1 MANTIK
7 IKHGNS
13 APQASNLQANEL
25 GFDNSENLL
34 YIGTNGSPKVINPLY
49 VSENEPTNAP
59 NESWWID
66 TTENAWFEAS
76 NILPIDMGGTGTDD
90 LLNLLY
96 PVGAI
101 YISVVDSSPASR
113 LGGVWTRIE
122 EKFLYGASDSYAVN
136 SQGGRSTVALT
147 TSELPSHTH
156 TGSTASAG
164 DHTHTATTS
173 SDGTHGHSYSNFYGG
188 TGGVNSTYSMLQ
200 RGAAGSYQNL
210 VSWDADNMWRYSIQQ
225 GGAHTHTLTTSSNG
239 AHTHTVTVATAG
251 SGNSFS
257 IMPPYL
263 SVYMWQR
270 TE

>member
-173 SDGTHGHSYSNFYGG
+173 SNGSHTHNTGYRVVYYPNADGKGQVQKGGG
-188 TGGVNSTYSMLQ
+188 TTFT
-200 RGAAGSYQNL
+200 
-210 VSWDADNMWRYSIQQ
+210 DAVIATTSA
-225 GGAHTHTLTTSSNG
+225 GAHTHTLTTSSNG

>member
-7 IKHGNS
+7 VKHGNS
-13 APQASNLQANEL
+13 APQSSNLQANEL
-25 GFDNSENLL
+25 GFDTSENLL

-66 TTENAWFEAS
+66 TTGNAWLEAS

-122 EKFLYGASDSYAVN
+122 EKFLYGASDLYAVN
-136 SQGGRSTVALT
+136 SQGGRSTVTLT
-147 TSELPSHTH
+147 TNELPSHTH
-156 TGSTASAG
+156 TGSAASEG
-164 DHTHTATTS
+164 VHTHTATTS
-173 SDGTHGHSYSNFYGG
+173 SNGDHYHAGPSGRWFVYHYSSYQSG
-188 TGGVNSTYSMLQ
+188 
-200 RGAAGSYQNL
+200 GAASGNWGSGGY
-210 VSWDADNMWRYSIQQ
+210 SWYGDETASA
-225 GGAHTHTLTTSSNG
+225 GSHTHTLTTSSDG
-239 AHTHTVTVATAG
+239 SHTHTVTVATTG

>member
-122 EKFLYGASDSYAVN
+122 EKFLYGASDSYVVN

-147 TSELPSHTH
+147 TDELPSHTH
-156 TGSTASAG
+156 TGSTASEGA
-164 DHTHTATTS
+164 HTHTATTS
-173 SDGTHGHSYSNFYGG
+173 SNGSHTHNTGYRVVYYPNADGKGAVKKGDGTTF
-188 TGGVNSTYSMLQ
+188 TDGVIATTS
-200 RGAAGSYQNL
+200 A
-210 VSWDADNMWRYSIQQ
+210 
-225 GGAHTHTLTTSSNG
+225 GAHTHTLTTSSNG